1 MTTRRWLLLLLVV
14 VASVLAV
21 GAAVWCAGAKQDEK
35 VTLDQVPAAVK
46 VTIVKA
52 AEGGKIEA
60 IERETK
66 DARTV
71 YEAELAIDGKTF
83 GVRVAPDGKLLSRAV
98 DDEGEGDKAEEGGK
112 TLTLDQVP
120 AAVKATIV
128 KAAEGGRIG
137 GIEQAT
143 EDGKTVYEAEV
154 TIGAKTF
161 DVKVAPDGKLL
172 SKEAD
177 EDDGD

>member
-35 VTLDQVPAAVK
+35 V
-46 VTIVKA
+46 
-52 AEGGKIEA
+52 
-60 IERETK
+60 
-66 DARTV
+66 
-71 YEAELAIDGKTF
+71 
-83 GVRVAPDGKLLSRAV
+83 
-98 DDEGEGDKAEEGGK
+98 
-112 TLTLDQVP
+112 TLDQVP